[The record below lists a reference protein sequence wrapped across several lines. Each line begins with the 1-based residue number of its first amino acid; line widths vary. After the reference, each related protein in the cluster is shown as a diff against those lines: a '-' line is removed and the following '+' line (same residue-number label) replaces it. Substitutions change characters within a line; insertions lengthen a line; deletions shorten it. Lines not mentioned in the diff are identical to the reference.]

1 MVHFMNN
8 NITTNN
14 ARLDT
19 LEEEDPVTSILAR
32 TMLETSSEESDSP
45 RNGGRATSP
54 YSNGGNP
61 SMIMTKSRRGSTSS
75 NSVSTNSKMVGL
87 GLARRPSDNLLL
99 NMVAME
105 EINGNSICIGNS
117 GLPPPRKHFVTRCER
132 PISND
137 SIATRTTELFSSTSS
152 DVNSG
157 SSSIETNVNKDR
169 TNEPSMVSHSEND
182 SGSFT
187 EDESILE
194 MASATNT
201 STLNQ
206 MSTFSYADE
215 TIRSVV
221 GPDTSSVDE
230 NVSNDAIS
238 PNSSSVVTPPAQRTR
253 YFFANGTKA
262 KSQISFAGT
271 NSNVSSPLKTTDNIT
286 LQNPSLPSASTL
298 YGHSNS
304 TSAILPSKARLT
316 PSQRYRLRKTQNETA
331 LRKSIRR
338 KEQFYEDQE
347 TNLELQEGDI
357 NNSFIWNIPTA
368 SFSTNSFLGSSRPKG
383 VPRRASDSSITHEN
397 NRPPHLPSGGSSRG
411 NASALSFLDTYEMP
425 TSPIPGVNRT
435 SDFQYM
441 QQASKNLSDVY
452 EHSSNRLSKSKLSDR
467 TTSADFLP
475 LEFKAASDLGLEHL
489 VLVSENKLEVTSHSR
504 PSWLPP
510 KDPEERKLHEKQI
523 SKSTSMASI
532 EQLDRNKER
541 EERTIR
547 NETNKQKY
555 VLLLDR
561 GITRN
566 SSLQS
571 LKKIVWETA
580 FTHETRYLIYDEL
593 LQSNVKLVTEK
604 YLESFDQMIK
614 LLNRMD
620 FPRGKEAEIE
630 QLIENGIRSKT
641 AGKEKVSTDLLLM
654 LQLKS
659 ISQQGLIPG
668 DELLFHH
675 LLLSD
680 SFKSLKQVWE
690 TVNLIQTTC
699 FNDLC
704 KEKYDSRILNSRGV
718 VAHYLLRGDDFKNEF
733 NSTSLNSNTWWNV
746 LERVDHSL
754 FMWIIDIIVV
764 ANSQSYK
771 KYPISKEDFNDKS
784 WDYYRSKRVIVNYK
798 ILLSFILNVLLNYH
812 FGFNDLKS
820 LSSLKDEQ
828 FSIPMPM
835 DHLIDTEAVNGMF
848 IRKWLHYYKKF

>member
-1 MVHFMNN
+1 MNN
-8 NITTNN
+8 NININN
-14 ARLDT
+14 VRLDT
-19 LEEEDPVTSILAR
+19 LEEEDPVTSVLTR
-32 TMLETSSEESDSP
+32 RMLETSLEESDSP
-45 RNGGRATSP
+45 KNEGRATSP
-54 YSNGGNP
+54 YSNGGNA
-61 SMIMTKSRRGSTSS
+61 SMIMTKSRRGSISS

-105 EINGNSICIGNS
+105 EINGPSLCIGNS

-157 SSSIETNVNKDR
+157 SSSIDNETDANKER
-169 TNEPSMVSHSEND
+169 RNESSMVSQSEND

-206 MSTFSYADE
+206 MSTFSPADE
-215 TIRSVV
+215 TICSVAA
-221 GPDTSSVDE
+221 PDTSSADE
-230 NVSNDAIS
+230 NAGSDAIS
-238 PNSSSVVTPPAQRTR
+238 HNNSSVVTPPAQRTR
-253 YFFANGTKA
+253 YLFANGTKA
-262 KSQISFAGT
+262 KSQISFGGSSST
-271 NSNVSSPLKTTDNIT
+271 VSSPLKPSDNST
-286 LQNPSLPSASTL
+286 LQNLPLPSASTL

-304 TSAILPSKARLT
+304 TSAILPSKTRLT
-316 PSQRYRLRKTQNETA
+316 PSQRYRLRKAQNETA

-338 KEQFYEDQE
+338 KEKFYEEQE

-368 SFSTNSFLGSSRPKG
+368 SFSTNSFVGTSRPKG
-383 VPRRASDSSITHEN
+383 VPRRASDGSLAADKNSPI
-397 NRPPHLPSGGSSRG
+397 NRPSGSSSG
-411 NASALSFLDTYEMP
+411 ASASALSFLDTYEMP
-425 TSPIPGVNRT
+425 TSPIPGVDRT

-441 QQASKNLSDVY
+441 QQASKNLSHVY
-452 EHSSNRLSKSKLSDR
+452 QHSSNRLSKSKLSER

-541 EERTIR
+541 EERAIK
-547 NETNKQKY
+547 NETNRQKY

-561 GITRN
+561 GITRY

-580 FTHETRYLIYDEL
+580 FTHETRYLMYDEL
-593 LQSNVKLVTEK
+593 LQSSVKLVTGK
-604 YLESFDQMIK
+604 YLESFDQMIQ

-630 QLIENGIRSKT
+630 QLIENGIRSKV
-641 AGKEKVSTDLLLM
+641 AGNEKVSSDLLLM

-659 ISQQGLIPG
+659 ISPQGLIPG

-675 LLLSD
+675 FLLSD
-680 SFKSLKQVWE
+680 SFQSLKQVWE
-690 TVNLIQTTC
+690 TVNLIQATC

-733 NSTSLNSNTWWNV
+733 NSTSLNSTTWWNV

-764 ANSQSYK
+764 ANSQCYK
-771 KYPISKEDFNDKS
+771 KYPISKEDFDDKS
-784 WDYYRSKRVIVNYK
+784 WDYYRSKRVVINYK
-798 ILLSFILNVLLNYH
+798 IMLSFVLNVLLNYH

-820 LSSLKDEQ
+820 LSSLKDKQ
-828 FSIPMPM
+828 FSIPTPM
-835 DHLIDTEAVNGMF
+835 DYLIDTEVGNGMF